1 MEIRPILSALL
12 RSKTGAILVALQ
24 VAISLAILTN
34 ALHIVS
40 VRQAVAARA
49 SGIADE
55 SSVFHMRV
63 RHLVEGSHQ
72 EQLARQQ
79 LETQALRAIG
89 GVLSAAFVNQAPM
102 SQSGWSS
109 SVAPS
114 RSAGDDIPPAAMY
127 YSSDSLV
134 KTWGLELAQGR
145 DLKPEDVVDIDG
157 KTAPDDLFP
166 KAVLVTRALADK
178 LWPGSGNAVGK
189 TLYFGIGEEA
199 NSATVVGV
207 IATLQ
212 TQSAEVAAR
221 GGYALIVPMRKTFSS
236 TMYAVRAHAGQFERV
251 MKEAEAA
258 MRATNQGRAIITMKS
273 VAEDRKE
280 RYRADMA
287 LSWMLI
293 AVSVLLL
300 LITASGIVGMAS
312 LWVTQR
318 RKQIGVRR
326 ALGARRVDILRYF
339 ITENFMIT
347 SVGVLCGVLGS
358 IALNQ
363 LLVSKLEMERLPLAY
378 LVVGA
383 GVFWVLGVA
392 AVYGPAW
399 RAASISPATA
409 TRSA

>member
-1 MEIRPILSALL
+1 MEIRPIFSALL

-40 VRQAVAARA
+40 VRQAVAARPT
-49 SGIADE
+49 GIADE
-55 SSVFHMRV
+55 NSVFHIRV
-63 RHLVEGSHQ
+63 RHLVEGSH
-72 EQLARQQ
+72 EQQMARQQ
-79 LETQALRAIG
+79 NETQALRAIG
-89 GVLSAAFVNQAPM
+89 GVASAAFASQAPI
-102 SQSGWSS
+102 SRSGWTTSL
-109 SVAPS
+109 APARTPGIDTS
-114 RSAGDDIPPAAMY
+114 PGAMY

-134 KTWGLELAQGR
+134 DTWGLKLVEGR
-145 DLKPEDVVDIDG
+145 DLRPDEVVEIDG
-157 KTAPDDLFP
+157 KTSPEELFP
-166 KAVLVTRALADK
+166 KSVLMTRALANK
-178 LWPGSGNAVGK
+178 LWPGAAGVLGKTVYFGTSPDGNA
-189 TLYFGIGEEA
+189 
-199 NSATVVGV
+199 ATVVGV
-207 IATLQ
+207 IDTLQ
-212 TQSAEVAAR
+212 TQNGELAAR
-221 GGYALIVPMRKTFSS
+221 GDYALVVPIRQSFSP
-236 TMYAVRAHAGQFERV
+236 TMYTVRAEAGQRDRV

-258 MRATNQGRAIITMKS
+258 LRASNQGRAIITMQT
-273 VAEDRKE
+273 AADDRKE

-326 ALGARRVDILRYF
+326 ALGARRIDILRYF

-347 SVGVLCGVLGS
+347 SVGVLCGVALS
-358 IALNQ
+358 VALNQ
-363 LLVSKLEMERLPLAY
+363 LLVSRLEMARLPLAY

-383 GVFWVLGVA
+383 GVFWALGMA